1 MKKSL
6 LFLTFT
12 LLLVACG
19 AQNHD
24 AEAIAGRIANYVS
37 GLVEVEECNVQVDGN
52 VAVIGLNLA
61 REHNDAELI
70 ALKKRIVAEV
80 RAQNSEIT
88 RVAVNTA
95 ADMIENVTEDFGD
108 GRESAE
114 EREIEAELKENEDED
129 IFVNVVP
136 TF

>member
-6 LFLTFT
+6 LFLTLT
-12 LLLVACG
+12 LTLVACG

-24 AEAIAGRIANYVS
+24 AEATAGRIANYVS
-37 GLVEVEECNVQVDGN
+37 GLAEVKECNVQVDGN

-70 ALKKRIVAEV
+70 ALKKRIVADV
-80 RAQNSEIT
+80 RAQNREIT

-95 ADMIENVTEDFGD
+95 ADMFEDVTESFDD
-108 GRESAE
+108 GRKSAE
-114 EREIEAELKENEDED
+114 EREVEAELRENEGED